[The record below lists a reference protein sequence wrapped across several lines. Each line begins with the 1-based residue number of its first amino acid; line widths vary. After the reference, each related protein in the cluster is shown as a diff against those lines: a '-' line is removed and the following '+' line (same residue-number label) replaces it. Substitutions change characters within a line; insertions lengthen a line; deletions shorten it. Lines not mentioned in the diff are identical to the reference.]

1 VGSLIELLVVI
12 AIIAIPAGMLLPA
25 LAKSNEKAN
34 RIYCTNNQKQ
44 LMLATH
50 IYAGDSDDW
59 LPHNNWDFHPEWPG
73 WCCTP
78 LFTKTIPNLQ
88 TGTLWKYLGDYK
100 MYRCPLD

>member
-1 VGSLIELLVVI
+1 MSGFTLIALLVVI

-44 LMLATH
+44 LMLATRL
-50 IYAGDSDDW
+50 YAGDSDDL

-73 WCCTP
+73 WCLHSP
-78 LFTKTIPNLQ
+78 VYQNDHEPSNRHALEISWRL
-88 TGTLWKYLGDYK
+88 
-100 MYRCPLD
+100 